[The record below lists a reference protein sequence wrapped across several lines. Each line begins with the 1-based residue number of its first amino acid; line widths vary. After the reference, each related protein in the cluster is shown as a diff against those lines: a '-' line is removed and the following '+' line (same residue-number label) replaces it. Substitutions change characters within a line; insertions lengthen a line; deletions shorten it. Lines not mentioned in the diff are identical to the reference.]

1 MNLLRSLLL
10 ALCIF
15 PNFGWAGGG
24 YPVEN
29 IQYMDSTEFILRIS
43 TLMQKAVVIIS
54 DGSCLWNPVPTTN
67 CFLFEKQLDQ
77 YGKLFAEKGWKLY
90 GVDVGFRNLDIIE
103 LLGIRTRPTIKA
115 FKEGKEVFSHD
126 RLDNVYLSSPWQ
138 EELIVRIL
146 EDLG

>member
-1 MNLLRSLLL
+1 MKFLRSVLFTLTLLPG
-10 ALCIF
+10 IVQ
-15 PNFGWAGGG
+15 AGSG

-29 IQYMDSTEFILRIS
+29 IQYIDSTQFILRVS
-43 TLMQKAVVIIS
+43 TLSEKAVVIIS
-54 DGSCLWNPVPTTN
+54 DGSCLWNPIPTPN

-90 GVDVGFRNLDIIE
+90 GVDVGFRNLDIIN

-126 RLDNVYLSSPWQ
+126 RLDNVYLNSPWQ